1 MFKMPDFLDTA
12 PTKLASL
19 VQLQPTQIYP
29 M

>member
-12 PTKLASL
+12 PTKLARL
-19 VQLQPTQIYP
+19 VQLQPIQIYP